1 MNILIT
7 NKNKEDIDLIVP
19 AAEVLLKPFATR
31 RWVRKGL
38 RVPGG
43 EQKSKKFVFFL
54 RLSMLKGGLPHKS
67 QPMSKRGSFRKV

>member
-7 NKNKEDIDLIVP
+7 KKNKEEIDLIVP
-19 AAEVLLKPFATR
+19 AAEVLLEPFAAR

-43 EQKSKKFVFFL
+43 EQKSKKFEFFL
-54 RLSMLKGGLPHKS
+54 RLLLLKGGLPHN
-67 QPMSKRGSFRKV
+67 